1 MKNEVE
7 VKRLGVR
14 WTLWRNNQQCLETDY
29 KLYMREKKKSKLG
42 SNFQDWGTG
51 RIYLLLLERSH

>member
-7 VKRLGVR
+7 IKRLGVR
-14 WTLWRNNQQCLETDY
+14 WTLWQNNQQCLETDY

-42 SNFQDWGTG
+42 SNSQDWGTI